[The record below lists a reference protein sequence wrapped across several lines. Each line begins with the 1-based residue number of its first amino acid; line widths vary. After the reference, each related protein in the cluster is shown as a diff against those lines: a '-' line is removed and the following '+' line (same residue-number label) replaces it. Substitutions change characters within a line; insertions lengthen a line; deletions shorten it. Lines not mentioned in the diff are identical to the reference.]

1 MLRIEGFSF
10 TCKSTAKRENPIKLS
25 DRIASCSTAHTMPT
39 SLSPFWQRRW
49 LVLLAVALTLLL
61 GFAFTVLTSYAVSHK
76 EIRESILS
84 TELPLTSDNI
94 YSEIQ
99 KDLVRPILI
108 SSMMARDTFV
118 RDWAIGGEQDV
129 SRMSR
134 YLQEVSSHYGTFNSF
149 FVSDASR
156 IYYYPKGV
164 LKKVEE
170 KQGRDAWYF
179 RVRDMQEPYEI
190 NVDFDQAHQDR
201 MAIFINYRVFD
212 YDNRFIGA
220 TGVGLAAD
228 SVTNLISTYQ
238 KRYGREIYFVD
249 SAGRVMMAGE
259 STHALKPGTQLQNVE
274 GLKTILGAALANRQS
289 SFEYLQD
296 GKQHLLNVRYIS
308 ELKWYLFVA
317 KETDSAFS
325 NIRHA
330 LFINLAICLLV
341 TVIVLVV
348 FIRTFGR
355 YQRQLE
361 ALATTDPLTK
371 LYNRRAYSQH
381 LSRSMRESK
390 RSGSPLSLLMMDLD
404 HFKQFNDTHGHNKG
418 DALLQQVAQT
428 LQNNLRTTDMTCRWG
443 GEEFSIILKDSS
455 LQQAAEV
462 AEKLRQA
469 IARECSDG
477 VTASFGVAQLD
488 QGNADASPEALLG
501 RADAALYA
509 AKQAGRNCVRQ
520 A

>member
-1 MLRIEGFSF
+1 M
-10 TCKSTAKRENPIKLS
+10 
-25 DRIASCSTAHTMPT
+25 
-39 SLSPFWQRRW
+39 
-49 LVLLAVALTLLL
+49 ALTLLL

-76 EIRESILS
+76 EIREGILS

-118 RDWAIGGEQDV
+118 RDWAIGGEHDV
-129 SRMSR
+129 SRMNR
-134 YLQEVSSHYGTFNSF
+134 YLQEVSTHYNTFNSF
-149 FVSDASR
+149 FVSDASHN
-156 IYYYPKGV
+156 YYYPKGV
-164 LKKVEE
+164 LKKIEE
-170 KQGRDAWYF
+170 KQARDAWYF
-179 RVRDMQEPYEI
+179 RVRNMQEAYEI
-190 NVDFDQAHQDR
+190 NVDYDQAHQDR
-201 MAIFINYRVFD
+201 LAIFINYRVFD
-212 YDNRFIGA
+212 YDNHFIGA

-228 SVTNLISTYQ
+228 NVTDLISTYQ

-249 SAGRVMMAGE
+249 TAGRVTMAGE
-259 STHALKPGTQLQNVE
+259 SVHTVKPGTQLQNVE
-274 GLKTILGAALANRQS
+274 GLKTILAAALANKQK
-289 SFEYLQD
+289 SFEYRQD
-296 GKQHLLNVRYIS
+296 GRLHLLNVRYIS

-348 FIRTFGR
+348 FIRGFGR

-371 LYNRRAYSQH
+371 LYNRRAYAQH
-381 LSRSMRESK
+381 LNRSMREGK
-390 RSGSPLSLLMMDLD
+390 RSGSPLSLVMMDLD

-418 DALLQQVAQT
+418 DTLLQQVAQT
-428 LQNNLRTTDMTCRWG
+428 LQNNLRTTDMICRWG
-443 GEEFSIILKDSS
+443 GEEFSVILKDSP
-455 LQQAAEV
+455 LQQATEV

-469 IARECSDG
+469 ITEECGAG

-488 QGNADASPEALLG
+488 LGGPDASAESLLG

-509 AKQAGRNCVRQ
+509 AKQAGRNCVKQ
-520 A
+520 T